1 MRIIAGK
8 NKGKKLKEFKGDKI
22 RPTSD
27 RAKESLFNIL
37 GYKVSGCDFL
47 DLCAGTG
54 SVGLESFSRG
64 ANSVTFV
71 DVSKESLNLVKEN
84 AFSVGCDETFV
95 LSSAEKFL
103 ETTDKTFDFIFFDP
117 PYEFSGI
124 SALLKRVKEKKLLN
138 DGGLFIY
145 EHKADRPSE
154 EISGFTLVDSRKYGI
169 AVFDFYGESL

>member
-37 GYKVSGCDFL
+37 GNKVLGCNFL

-54 SVGLESFSRG
+54 SIGLESFSRG

-71 DVSKESLNLVKEN
+71 DISKESLSLVKEN
-84 AFSVGCDETFV
+84 ANSIGLSETFV
-95 LSSAEKFL
+95 LSSANNFL
-103 ETTDKTFDFIFFDP
+103 SSTDKKFDVIFFDP
-117 PYEFSGI
+117 PYDFSEI
-124 SALLKRVKEKKLLN
+124 KSILEIVNNRSLL
-138 DGGLFIY
+138 
-145 EHKADRPSE
+145 
-154 EISGFTLVDSRKYGI
+154 
-169 AVFDFYGESL
+169 